1 MKQYLKMADVFG
13 GAEVG
18 IRKDAPS
25 LVDCCG
31 VLAANCLCPETAWH
45 IAHAI
50 NSHDE
55 LVQMNQELL
64 AALEEG
70 RRAIGEHSAPY
81 DCYATGPITGDAF
94 RDLVQC
100 PACSFIAMY
109 EDAIAKAKGG
119 AS

>member
-1 MKQYLKMADVFG
+1 MKEYLKMSDVFG

-31 VLAANCLCPETAWH
+31 VLAANCLCPETAGH

-64 AALEEG
+64 EALEII
-70 RRAIGEHSAPY
+70 AASGEFQ
-81 DCYATGPITGDAF
+81 GDSFVCDFETLQRVA
-94 RDLVQC
+94 RD
-100 PACSFIAMY
+100 S
-109 EDAIAKAKGG
+109 IAKAKGT
-119 AS
+119 A